1 MQTEILPLK
10 QRRAQEKAL
19 ALLAAEQ
26 IIVAP
31 TDTVYGLMGRFD
43 SVTALERIYIAKGRP
58 PYKGIIT
65 LIGHLDQLGQL
76 TPLPLT
82 PVARTLVEN
91 FWPGGLTIIL
101 PALPTLPAT
110 LTAGQATVGIRLP
123 AHAGLCKLL
132 QQSGPL
138 AATSA
143 NVSGGPDA
151 NSADEALNQL
161 SGLVPLILAD
171 ADGRRNRDARPS
183 TIIDVSQPQEFPRI
197 VRRGALDGAINTVLY
212 TVFGYAC

>member
-65 LIGHLDQLGQL
+65 LIGHLDQLGRCWHSL
-76 TPLPLT
+76 GHL
-82 PVARTLVEN
+82 
-91 FWPGGLTIIL
+91 
-101 PALPTLPAT
+101 
-110 LTAGQATVGIRLP
+110 
-123 AHAGLCKLL
+123 
-132 QQSGPL
+132 
-138 AATSA
+138 
-143 NVSGGPDA
+143 D
-151 NSADEALNQL
+151 QL
-161 SGLVPLILAD
+161 SRLVVALGCTLSRCDPLHL
-171 ADGRRNRDARPS
+171 
-183 TIIDVSQPQEFPRI
+183 
-197 VRRGALDGAINTVLY
+197 
-212 TVFGYAC
+212 